1 MSVIQQIIKLQN
13 IDSQLQDI
21 AELLGDLPIKVERL
35 KKQELSLINSL
46 ENGKIRLKELDLEL
60 NKFDSQL
67 KDFNNK
73 IEKHK
78 DQLFLVTNNKQYD
91 ALQSEI
97 DHLKSELD
105 QVEVKSIEYT
115 EEKERLEEQIKT
127 ESENL
132 DDLSS
137 TLKERREKLEHLMNQ
152 SSDQKIK
159 LESDRLNHIN
169 DIDESILNQYTRIQ
183 NARGGVSVVS
193 ITGSACGGC
202 GAFIPPQIV
211 AEVRSNNLARTCDSC
226 SRFLYWDSE

>member
-1 MSVIQQIIKLQN
+1 MSIIQQIIKLQN

-21 AELLGDLPIKVERL
+21 AELLGDLPIKVD
-35 KKQELSLINSL
+35 
-46 ENGKIRLKELDLEL
+46 RLKEEESSLITSLESGRLRLQELELGL
-60 NKFDSQL
+60 NKFDGQL
-67 KDFNNK
+67 KDLNIK

-91 ALQSEI
+91 ALQLEI

-105 QVEVKSIEYT
+105 GIEIKSLEYT
-115 EEKERLEEQIKT
+115 EEKEKLEKQIKS

-132 DDLSS
+132 GALSS
-137 TLKERREKLEHLMNQ
+137 DLKERRKKLENLMNQ
-152 SSDQKIK
+152 SSDQKTK
-159 LESDRLNHIN
+159 LESDRKTHID
-169 DIDESILNQYTRIQ
+169 DIDESILNQYTRVQ
-183 NARGGVSVVS
+183 KARGGLSVVS

-211 AEVRSNNLARTCDSC
+211 AEVKSNSLARTCDSC

>member
-1 MSVIQQIIKLQN
+1 MSLIKQIIELQN

-21 AELLGDLPIKVERL
+21 AELLGDLPIKVESL
-35 KKQELSLINSL
+35 KKEESFLITSI
-46 ENGKIRLKELDLEL
+46 ENGKLRLKELEL
-60 NKFDSQL
+60 GINKFDGQL
-67 KDFNNK
+67 KDINIK

-91 ALQSEI
+91 ALQLEI

-105 QVEVKSIEYT
+105 GIEIKSLEYT
-115 EEKERLEEQIKT
+115 EEKEKLEKQIKS

-132 DDLSS
+132 GALSS
-137 TLKERREKLEHLMNQ
+137 DLKERRKKLENLMNQ
-152 SSDQKIK
+152 SSDQKTK
-159 LESDRLNHIN
+159 LESDRKTHID
-169 DIDESILNQYTRIQ
+169 DIDESILNQYTRVQ
-183 NARGGVSVVS
+183 KARGGLSVVS

-211 AEVRSNNLARTCDSC
+211 AEVKSNSLARTCDSC

>member
-1 MSVIQQIIKLQN
+1 MSIIQQIIKLQN

-21 AELLGDLPIKVERL
+21 AELLGDLPIKVESLKEEESSLITSLESGRL
-35 KKQELSLINSL
+35 RLQEL
-46 ENGKIRLKELDLEL
+46 ELGL
-60 NKFDSQL
+60 NKFDGQL
-67 KDFNNK
+67 KDLNIK

-91 ALQSEI
+91 ALQLEI

-105 QVEVKSIEYT
+105 GIEIKSLEYT
-115 EEKERLEEQIKT
+115 EEKEKLEKQIKS

-132 DDLSS
+132 GALSS
-137 TLKERREKLEHLMNQ
+137 DLKERRKKLENLMNQ
-152 SSDQKIK
+152 SSDQKTK
-159 LESDRLNHIN
+159 LESDRKTHID
-169 DIDESILNQYTRIQ
+169 DIDESILNQYTRVQ
-183 NARGGVSVVS
+183 KARGGLSVVS

-211 AEVRSNNLARTCDSC
+211 AEVKSNSLARTCDSC